1 MGGMS
6 KTDTPPTKSPST
18 RNVERAEGEWVEDH
32 EYPVLLVAGGEI
44 RYGVVRDGGGQIW
57 GRWCFVKGGK

>member
-1 MGGMS
+1 MS
-6 KTDTPPTKSPST
+6 MTTPPPTKSPST

-44 RYGVVRDGGGQIW
+44 RYGVVRDGGGRVW
-57 GRWCFVKGGK
+57 GRFVFLEVK